1 MQHFPDLGSDLPEF
15 SALDPCRY
23 LREADL
29 ALLYGSRE
37 STVALIAQ
45 AYLAFDLMLADC
57 DEVTGLGKSW
67 MGRSS

>member
-1 MQHFPDLGSDLPEF
+1 VQHFPDLGSDPPEF

-37 STVALIAQ
+37 SAVALIAQ